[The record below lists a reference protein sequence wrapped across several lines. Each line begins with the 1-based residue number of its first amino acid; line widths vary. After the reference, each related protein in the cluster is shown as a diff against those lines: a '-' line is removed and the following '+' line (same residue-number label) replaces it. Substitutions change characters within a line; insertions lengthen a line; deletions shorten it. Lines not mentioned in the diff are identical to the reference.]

1 MIRRRSNYD
10 FFSSANNFE
19 RASARHRV
27 HSGGAQR
34 RAPERNVIMMR
45 KLFAAS
51 CLAGIVITGAA
62 APTAYAGGGN
72 PSGTG
77 QPSVEC
83 GEDGLGNGPHGFST
97 GGFAN
102 AETQYAGSEGTPSA
116 ENGNPDKAIS
126 QYDVACA
133 HAAAQVDA
141 TAPTMPD
148 STTLTAPGP
157 DTPKK
162 VHPVRGH
169 N

>member
-1 MIRRRSNYD
+1 
-10 FFSSANNFE
+10 
-19 RASARHRV
+19 V
-27 HSGGAQR
+27 LGAKY
-34 RAPERNVIMMR
+34 RAPERNVIMMH
-45 KLFAAS
+45 KILAAS
-51 CLAGIVITGAA
+51 CLAGVIITGAA
-62 APTAYAGGGN
+62 AAPAYAGGGN

-83 GEDGLGNGPHGFST
+83 GEEGLGNGPHGFST

-102 AETQYAGSEGTPSA
+102 AETHYAGSDGTPSL
-116 ENGNPDKAIS
+116 ENGSTKAVS

-133 HAAAQVDA
+133 KAAPAAQVDA
-141 TAPTMPD
+141 TASTLPD

-162 VHPVRGH
+162 VHPVHGH